1 VQSVQQVQQAQLVTL
16 VPQVLQEQLV
26 QTAQYLDQQVQLVV
40 LEQQEAL
47 VHKVLV

>member
-1 VQSVQQVQQAQLVTL
+1 LVQRVQRVQLVTL

-26 QTAQYLDQQVQLVV
+26 QTAQYLDQQVQLVA